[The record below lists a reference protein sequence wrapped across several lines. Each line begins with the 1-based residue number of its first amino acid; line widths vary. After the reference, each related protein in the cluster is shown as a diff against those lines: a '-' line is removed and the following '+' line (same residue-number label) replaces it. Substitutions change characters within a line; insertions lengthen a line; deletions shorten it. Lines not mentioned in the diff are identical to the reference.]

1 MGPSYQQPAEGR
13 ELIILPEYQY
23 LQMVVDFNHG
33 VGNWLPTITPELLT
47 GEYGELTVN
56 DFVRTEVNGLV
67 SWVTN

>member
-23 LQMVVDFNHG
+23 LQLVVDFGEG

-47 GEYGELTVN
+47 GEFGGTPEEG
-56 DFVRTEVNGLV
+56 FVRTEVNGLV